1 MAPSRAR
8 FIGAAFLAACCAS
21 AALAGSADVRLQAYL
36 VTGRIE
42 GWTKDSCG
50 AGRGIADVAAEPWTP
65 REIAKHFGGTAARS
79 LVPGAEGAK
88 NFDGA
93 MLAGEHV
100 VYLGARTADEAS
112 GTVSV
117 AVKLQETRSHKRIAE
132 DGLRLDAG
140 QEAWLAHPFREGS
153 DECLVVHLGTRGR
166 EFDDSAAPLD
176 LGSAHPE
183 VTKPKLL
190 HRVEPEVPEASRRK
204 GTKGN
209 VELAAVIDEDGRVTA
224 ARIVS
229 SNDFAFAIA
238 SLDAVMRWTYEP
250 ARRDGRPVAVRFV
263 VKTSFRTG

>member
-1 MAPSRAR
+1 MVDRVR
-8 FIGAAFLAACCAS
+8 RLLAAAAVVS
-21 AALAGSADVRLQAYL
+21 GAVPALAAAADVRLRAYL
-36 VTGRIE
+36 VTGKAE
-42 GWTKDSCG
+42 GWTKDSCA
-50 AGRGIADVAAEPWTP
+50 AGRGIGMLPDAAWTP
-65 REIAKHFGGTAARS
+65 SEIAKHFGGTAARS

-88 NFDGA
+88 SFDGA
-93 MLAGEHV
+93 VLAGEHV

-112 GTVSV
+112 GAVSV
-117 AVKLQETRSHKRIAE
+117 AVKLQETRSRTRIAE

-183 VTKPKLL
+183 VTKPKLV
-190 HRVEPEVPEASRRK
+190 HRVEPEVPEVSRRK